1 MNIAAITKLIKVS
14 AKTSVKI
21 IEKNAPLILQI
32 TGIAGMLGG
41 TVMATRE
48 SLKADEVLKKYREEH
63 SNDNDSKV
71 VKIAKEAIAV
81 APCYVKTF
89 GIEAASVV
97 LLILSYRL
105 NMKRIMALTAALS
118 LSEERFKEFKAKTD
132 ELFGKD
138 GGSEHV
144 NRDIMGDYISS
155 MDELPN
161 EFLSQIIETVGGN
174 VLTVDSVTGRIF
186 YTSRNYV
193 ERCLNELN
201 VKLRDEMYLTI
212 NDWYDILGL
221 SHCAAGDDLGFIVD
235 DYGRR
240 GVKFDF
246 DTELSRGGELPLMV
260 IRYDYSTNPQRR
272 Y

>member
-14 AKTSVKI
+14 ARTSIKI
-21 IEKNAPLILQI
+21 IEKNAPLILQV

-63 SNDNDSKV
+63 SDDNDTKV
-71 VKIAKEAIAV
+71 IKVAKEVITV
-81 APCYVKTF
+81 APCYAKTF
-89 GIEAASVV
+89 AIEALSITA
-97 LLILSYRL
+97 LIFSYKL
-105 NMKRIMALTAALS
+105 NIKRIMALTAALS
-118 LSEERFKEFKAKTD
+118 LSEDRFKEFKAKTD
-132 ELFGKD
+132 EIFGKD

-144 NRDIMGDYISS
+144 NRDIMGDHISAMDLLPDEYI
-155 MDELPN
+155 
-161 EFLSQIIETVGGN
+161 SQIIETVGGN
-174 VLTVDSVTGRIF
+174 VLTVDAVTGRIF
-186 YTSRNYV
+186 YTSRNYI

-201 VKLRDEMYLTI
+201 AKLRDEMYLTI

-240 GVKFDF
+240 GVIFDY

-260 IRYDYSTNPQRR
+260 VRYDYSTNPQRR